1 MSNYFFF
8 DPGMTDI
15 DTVIFGPDEKA
26 VQIIAN
32 ASKTWCITR
41 DTDNDGINDILR
53 EFFNANRKATVFS
66 VQVYTKDEFRS
77 MWNGSD
83 DE

>member
-15 DTVIFGPDEKA
+15 DTVIFGPGEKA
-26 VQIIAN
+26 VQIVAN

-66 VQVYTKDEFRS
+66 VQVYPEDEFRA
-77 MWNGSD
+77 MWNGAD